1 MKLLAST
8 AVTLLLVL
16 IPCQPVIAQTASMPI
31 PSAVF
36 TDGDGKV
43 FGPTSDGLYTLLNVE
58 GRFFKIQVSPQGPAI
73 SGGATFFYQDPGC
86 SGQVWFALIDQSDGV
101 TYNQLAWIQGP
112 DSVNG
117 TYLLWMA
124 SETETP
130 VIGMFY
136 FIGTYSG
143 TCDRSQTVARFL
155 PVYPVDPNPL
165 DGFHGPSVT
174 FPDRYWTLEGG
185 TKISQP

>member
-1 MKLLAST
+1 MKSLACAAVLLI
-8 AVTLLLVL
+8 LVL
-16 IPCQPVIAQTASMPI
+16 MPCQSVIAQTASMPI

-58 GRFFKIQVSPQGPAI
+58 GRVFKIQVSPQGPAI
-73 SGGATFFYQDPGC
+73 LGGATFFYQDPGC
-86 SGQVWFALIDQSDGV
+86 SAQVWFALSDQSDGV

-136 FIGTYSG
+136 YIGTYSG
-143 TCDRSQTVARFL
+143 TCDLMSTVLHCL
-155 PVYPVDPNPL
+155 PVYPADPNPL
-165 DGFHGPSVT
+165 EGFHGPSVAY
-174 FPDRYWTLEGG
+174 PNRYWTLEGG
-185 TKISQP
+185 TMIRQP